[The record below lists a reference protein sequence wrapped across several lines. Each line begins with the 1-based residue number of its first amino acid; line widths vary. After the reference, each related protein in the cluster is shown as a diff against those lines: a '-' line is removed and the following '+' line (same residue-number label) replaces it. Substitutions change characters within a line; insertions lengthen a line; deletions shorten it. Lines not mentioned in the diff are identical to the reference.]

1 MFVNLAAQPTVY
13 IPQISKK
20 YTSDSTWVKKK
31 RERNQFRTVS
41 YLSKPADLGKGEL
54 LRPFGMTVLYSGRG
68 F

>member
-1 MFVNLAAQPTVY
+1 MGEKETGEKS
-13 IPQISKK
+13 ISHC
-20 YTSDSTWVKKK
+20 
-31 RERNQFRTVS
+31 S